1 MSAPSI
7 VRIFQSRRAPNPRR
21 VNIFLMEKGP
31 EISDAIERVEVD
43 IMAGEHFK
51 NDHSAKAGSHHV
63 PLIELSDGSFLTET
77 VAICRYVE
85 ALNPEPNLMGRDPK
99 EAAIIEMW
107 QRRMEFSVLMNVAF
121 VARHSIPA
129 MQALEQVQVPE
140 WGAACEPRMEEAL
153 RGLDKRLRESPY
165 VAGDRFTI
173 ADITAW
179 VALDFMRVL
188 RRGPP
193 DGCDALAAWHENMRA
208 RPSAAA

>member
-1 MSAPSI
+1 MTLPSL
-7 VRIFQSRRAPNPRR
+7 VRLYESRRAPNPRR
-21 VNIFLMEKGP
+21 VGIFLAEKGV
-31 EISDAIERVEVD
+31 EIERVEVD

-51 NDHSAKAGSHHV
+51 AAHRAKAGSHHV
-63 PLIELSDGSFLTET
+63 PVAELSDGTFLTET

-85 ALNPEPNLMGRDPK
+85 ALHPAPNLMGGDAR

-121 VARHSIPA
+121 VARHGIPA
-129 MQALEQVQVPE
+129 MQALETAQVPE
-140 WGAACEPRMEEAL
+140 WGEACVPRMEEAL
-153 RGLDKRLRESPY
+153 RALDARLRDSAF
-165 VAGDRFTI
+165 VAGERFTI

-193 DGCDALAAWHENMRA
+193 EGCDALTDWHGRMKA
-208 RPSAAA
+208 RPSAVA